1 MKRWLLERQLCI
13 PRLVGWLVCLRGK
26 NIDLPLKCSLLKSP
40 LHLGTVQSQE
50 PGTQSEC
57 PPWVPGTLSCLG
69 RASGITNY
77 LSEDTL
83 AECWNQMQNPNCN
96 PGTWTWDASISSVWT
111 TSSNAPSPG
120 KTVLW
125 TPMHLAS
132 QRCCEKSE
140 VKTDCLSLSSNS
152 LSLLG
157 GSCRS

>member
-50 PGTQSEC
+50 PGSQSEC

-77 LSEDTL
+77 LSEGTL
-83 AECWNQMQNPNCN
+83 AECRNQMQNPNCN

-111 TSSNAPSPG
+111 TSSNAPFPRENCSLNSYAFGFSKMLWEIRG
-120 KTVLW
+120 KDRLPLTV
-125 TPMHLAS
+125 
-132 QRCCEKSE
+132 K
-140 VKTDCLSLSSNS
+140 
-152 LSLLG
+152 
-157 GSCRS
+157 